1 MTKRIVSRPFATL
14 EAAERELIDQA
25 LAAQKRAYAPYSR
38 FPVGA
43 ALQGDDGCVYSGC
56 NVENASYG
64 ATVCAERNAVARAVA
79 AGCRTFVVLVV
90 VTPSSPPAPPC
101 GLCRQVVGE
110 FVDDLPI
117 VLVNPLGEVVRT
129 NLSLLLPL
137 RFSSSKVR

>member
-1 MTKRIVSRPFATL
+1 MTRRTDKKPFEKL
-14 EAAERELIDQA
+14 EAAERELVDQA
-25 LAAQKRAYAPYSR
+25 LAAQQRAYAPYSR
-38 FPVGA
+38 FSVGA
-43 ALQGDDGCVYSGC
+43 ALRGDDGRIYSGC

-79 AGCRTFVVLVV
+79 AGCRTFVALAV

-129 NLSLLLPL
+129 TLSLLLPL
-137 RFSSSKVR
+137 RFSGSTVR